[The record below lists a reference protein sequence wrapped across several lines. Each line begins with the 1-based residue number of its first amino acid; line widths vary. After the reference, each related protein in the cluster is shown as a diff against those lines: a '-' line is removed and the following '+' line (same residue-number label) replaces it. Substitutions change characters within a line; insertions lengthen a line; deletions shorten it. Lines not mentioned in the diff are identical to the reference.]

1 MSEAFTTAT
10 QMLAALRA
18 RRLSALELL
27 DLHRRRVARYNP
39 ELNAIVEPNFEQARR
54 DGPRGSSRGS
64 SAASR
69 VRRGTT
75 PTDVGCGSRM
85 IFLVKNPPSHF

>member
-27 DLHRRRVARYNP
+27 DLHR
-39 ELNAIVEPNFEQARR
+39 
-54 DGPRGSSRGS
+54 
-64 SAASR
+64 
-69 VRRGTT
+69 
-75 PTDVGCGSRM
+75 
-85 IFLVKNPPSHF
+85 